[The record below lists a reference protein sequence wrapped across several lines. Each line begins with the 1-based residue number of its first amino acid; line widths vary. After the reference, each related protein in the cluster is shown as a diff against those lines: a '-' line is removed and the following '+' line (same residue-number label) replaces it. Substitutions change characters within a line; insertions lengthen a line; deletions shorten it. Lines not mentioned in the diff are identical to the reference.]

1 VTAAF
6 RTTRTPV
13 PAWAT
18 GDVCLHGRTAGLVG
32 AGVMEMAQRAR
43 GRSFL
48 SQWTS
53 PSIQLKTNVKAFA
66 ATQDPGADP

>member
-13 PAWAT
+13 LAWAT

-32 AGVMEMAQRAR
+32 TGAKEMAQRDR
-43 GRSFL
+43 GRFL
-48 SQWTS
+48 PQWTN
-53 PSIQLKTNVKAFA
+53 PSIQLKTNGKAFA
-66 ATQDPGADP
+66 ATQHPGADP